1 MSNIIAMSSQVDHE
15 LSLLLVRLLG
25 ANARVAHAMFD
36 ALRSEHLKKQVLVAA
51 AEVELATDPNRLKV
65 LQAVL
70 RSADVAQADR
80 NKIAH
85 WVCGECPELPN
96 DLLLANPSFVR
107 SQSIAQAR
115 IFEQPADSTLSAFL
129 LRGDVIK
136 YRYVFLDRRR
146 RKQAFKIEL
155 KVAYRIL
162 TRVFSILQGWFDWVR
177 MMSSFEAPRRFKWVA

>member
-80 NKIAH
+80 NKIA
-85 WVCGECPELPN
+85 
-96 DLLLANPSFVR
+96 S
-107 SQSIAQAR
+107 
-115 IFEQPADSTLSAFL
+115 STF
-129 LRGDVIK
+129 
-136 YRYVFLDRRR
+136 
-146 RKQAFKIEL
+146 
-155 KVAYRIL
+155 
-162 TRVFSILQGWFDWVR
+162 
-177 MMSSFEAPRRFKWVA
+177 